1 MKPEISSVGDQ
12 IMYRDKGSASW
23 VKVKVMSQGGK
34 ASGKN
39 WANLNIQ
46 DENKDIPLGKI
57 S

>member
-1 MKPEISSVGDQ
+1 MKPEIPSVGDQ

-23 VKVKVMSQGGK
+23 VKVKVMSRGGK